1 MNVATSGTDAAGS
14 INVCTFDFS
23 ISLTAGVT
31 GNYFEGQGS
40 PSPWTGTDVEVQVL
54 NHTSNT
60 KTKILGAVRIAGC
73 RVNFKDN
80 KVLPPVIIA
89 RSLMQSAW
97 KESGIIKSLLFTSHD
112 GSQTVRI
119 VDKASDNR
127 DDTWPFFCQVRSPV
141 FVVLSHCTPRFNLRA
156 LR

>member
-1 MNVATSGTDAAGS
+1 MNVAAFGADAAGS

-23 ISLTAGVT
+23 ISLTVGVT
-31 GNYFEGQGS
+31 GNYFEGKGS

-60 KTKILGAVRIAGC
+60 KTKFLGAVRIAGC
-73 RVNFKDN
+73 RLNFKDN
-80 KVLPPVIIA
+80 KTLPPVFIA

-97 KESGIIKSLLFTSHD
+97 KESGVIKSLLFTSHD

-119 VDKASDNR
+119 VDKASDTR
-127 DDTWPFFCQVRSPV
+127 DDTWPFFCQVRWPV
-141 FVVLSHCTPRFNLRA
+141 LWFFHTAHLTSNLRF